1 NGLVGGAL
9 AGGGEAWRRDGLR
22 KADGGR
28 ARRGVAGR
36 ALERA
41 VVTAAGSG
49 LVALLAAAHSR
60 LPSSPSSHLASPS
73 PSPPGAEHAAMDAAD
88 LPFLCHIAL
97 VLAAL
102 WAAAAV
108 GWCHSFLFLLA
119 FLYLYMVNA
128 RCAMRLRK
136 RIQHEEMKSAYQ
148 RRSKASVQELYMG
161 RNPPIFTSMRVLPET
176 SDDDHLV
183 LELGMNFLSAE
194 DMSAVLAMQLHKSV
208 GFGMTANMHLTSM
221 HILVGVK
228 FVRGWPFL
236 GRIRLCFVEPPYF
249 QMTVKPLIN
258 HGLDV
263 TEFPGISGWLDKLM
277 DTAFGQTLV
286 EPNMLVINVEK
297 FVSTPSENNWFRFEE
312 RPPIAIVKLEILEG
326 TDMKP
331 SDINGLADPYVKGRL
346 GPFKFQ
352 TQIQRKTLSPKWF
365 EEFRIPITSWEA
377 SNELVME
384 VRDKDPMF
392 DDLLGE
398 CTIDVHELKG
408 GQRHDKWLSLKNVKK
423 GRIHLAVTVEDIPED
438 KIVSGFE
445 ESLQKADPE
454 LPLSTPVDIKL
465 DAGELPKEKDV
476 LMDEVEHINIDGQEQ
491 AGGLYVHRPGTGVPK
506 TWESRKGR
514 ARSPDTQ
521 IYQEV
526 DKTKETP
533 APKSSG
539 QGGLFNLGSFFRK
552 NSRKG
557 SSKDLDP
564 SLPTTPGS
572 QSARELDPKLPQ
584 TPRPNLKELGEK
596 RTSIK
601 IVVNEDANPAGKV
614 QDAEKS
620 TEDVAKVIEKN
631 TGEPGKSLTG
641 TLSRKV
647 STKKVEDRLS
657 DIPEQIEAHGP
668 VSEGPS
674 LAEGKP
680 IDGHLSTEHGSE
692 ESTTEE
698 ASPPPAA
705 ALSLSSPPPI
715 AVFLPLRRRREETV
729 RLDRTVDRGTGQP
742 R

>member
-1 NGLVGGAL
+1 
-9 AGGGEAWRRDGLR
+9 
-22 KADGGR
+22 
-28 ARRGVAGR
+28 
-36 ALERA
+36 
-41 VVTAAGSG
+41 
-49 LVALLAAAHSR
+49 
-60 LPSSPSSHLASPS
+60 
-73 PSPPGAEHAAMDAAD
+73 MDAAE
-88 LPFLCHIAL
+88 LPLVYHIGL

-102 WAAAAV
+102 WAAGSL
-108 GWCHSFLFLLA
+108 GWRHSFLFLLA
-119 FLYLYMVNA
+119 FLYLCMVNA

-148 RRSKASVQELYMG
+148 RRLLSDAESVRWLNHAIKKMWPICMEKIVSQLLRPIIPWFLDKFKPWTVSKASIQELYMG
-161 RNPPIFTSMRVLPET
+161 RNPPMFTSMRVLPET

-183 LELGMNFLSAE
+183 LEIGMNFLSAE
-194 DMSAVLAMQLHKSV
+194 DMSVVLAMQLHKSV
-208 GFGMTANMHLTSM
+208 GLGMTANMHLTSM
-221 HILVGVK
+221 HVEGKILVGVK
-228 FVRGWPFL
+228 FVRSWPFL

-297 FVSTPSENNWFRFEE
+297 FASTPSENNWFSIEE
-312 RPPIAIVKLEILEG
+312 RPPIAYVKLEILEG

-352 TQIQRKTLSPKWF
+352 TQIQKKTLSPKWF
-365 EEFRIPITSWEA
+365 EEFKIPITSWEA

-392 DDLLGE
+392 DDSLGA
-398 CTIDVHELKG
+398 CSIDVHELRG
-408 GQRHDKWLSLKNVKK
+408 GQRHDKWISLKNVKK
-423 GRIHLAVTVEDIPED
+423 GRIHLAITVEDISEGEN
-438 KIVSGFE
+438 VSGLE
-445 ESLQKADPE
+445 ESLRKADAE
-454 LPLSTPVDIKL
+454 LPLSTSIDNKW
-465 DAGELPKEKDV
+465 DTGEVPEEKKV
-476 LMDEVEHINIDGQEQ
+476 LIDEVEHISIDGEEP
-491 AGGLYVHRPGTGVPK
+491 GGLYVHRPGTGVPR

-514 ARSPDTQ
+514 VRSPDTQ

-526 DKTKETP
+526 DKSKEIPT
-533 APKSSG
+533 PKSSG

-572 QSARELDPKLPQ
+572 QSVTELDPKLPQ

-601 IVVNEDANPAGKV
+601 IVVNEEASPAGKV
-614 QDAEKS
+614 GDAENS

-631 TGEPGKSLTG
+631 AGEPGRSLTS

-647 STKKVEDRLS
+647 SRKRPEDRLA
-657 DIPEQIEAHGP
+657 DIPEQIEAHESEL
-668 VSEGPS
+668 VSEGPIPV
-674 LAEGKP
+674 EGKP
-680 IDGHLSTEHGSE
+680 IDVLPTMEHGNGDGAA
-692 ESTTEE
+692 EE
-698 ASPPPAA
+698 AVEAKTTTQAS
-705 ALSLSSPPPI
+705 
-715 AVFLPLRRRREETV
+715 
-729 RLDRTVDRGTGQP
+729 
-742 R
+742 

>member
-1 NGLVGGAL
+1 
-9 AGGGEAWRRDGLR
+9 
-22 KADGGR
+22 
-28 ARRGVAGR
+28 
-36 ALERA
+36 
-41 VVTAAGSG
+41 
-49 LVALLAAAHSR
+49 
-60 LPSSPSSHLASPS
+60 
-73 PSPPGAEHAAMDAAD
+73 
-88 LPFLCHIAL
+88 
-97 VLAAL
+97 
-102 WAAAAV
+102 
-108 GWCHSFLFLLA
+108 
-119 FLYLYMVNA
+119 MVNA

-148 RRSKASVQELYMG
+148 RRLLSDAESVRWLNHAIKKMWPICMEKIVSQLLRPIIPWFLDKFKPWTVSKASIQELYMG
-161 RNPPIFTSMRVLPET
+161 RNPPMFTSMRVLPET

-208 GFGMTANMHLTSM
+208 GLGMTVNMHLSSM
-221 HILVGVK
+221 HVEGKILVGVK
-228 FVRGWPFL
+228 FVRSWPFL
-236 GRIRLCFVEPPYF
+236 GRVRLCFVEPPYF

-297 FVSTPSENNWFRFEE
+297 FASTPSENNWFSIEE
-312 RPPIAIVKLEILEG
+312 RPPIAYVKLEILEG
-326 TDMKP
+326 TDMKS

-365 EEFRIPITSWEA
+365 EEFKIPITSWEA

-392 DDLLGE
+392 DDSLGA
-398 CTIDVHELKG
+398 CTIDVHELRG
-408 GQRHDKWLSLKNVKK
+408 GQRHDKWISLKNVKK
-423 GRIHLAVTVEDIPED
+423 GRIRLSVTVEDISED
-438 KIVSGFE
+438 KNVSGLE
-445 ESLQKADPE
+445 ESLRKADPE
-454 LPLSTPVDIKL
+454 LPLSTSIENNLDVD
-465 DAGELPKEKDV
+465 ELPEEKEV
-476 LMDEVEHINIDGQEQ
+476 LMDEVEHISIDGEEQ
-491 AGGLYVHRPGTGVPK
+491 PGGLYVHRPGTGVPK

-521 IYQEV
+521 IYQEI
-526 DKTKETP
+526 DKSKEIPT
-533 APKSSG
+533 PKSSG

-572 QSARELDPKLPQ
+572 QSVTELDPKLPE

-601 IVVNEDANPAGKV
+601 IVVNEEASPACKV
-614 QDAEKS
+614 GDAENS

-631 TGEPGKSLTG
+631 VGEPGRSLTS

-647 STKKVEDRLS
+647 SRKRPEDRLS
-657 DIPEQIEAHGP
+657 DIPEQTEAHESEL
-668 VSEGPS
+668 VSEGPIPVQ
-674 LAEGKP
+674 GKP
-680 IDGHLSTEHGSE
+680 IEGHLTTEHGNGDGA
-692 ESTTEE
+692 TTQ
-698 ASPPPAA
+698 A
-705 ALSLSSPPPI
+705 
-715 AVFLPLRRRREETV
+715 
-729 RLDRTVDRGTGQP
+729 
-742 R
+742 